1 MNEMRALLGN
11 DGATENATV
20 STVTSHEEWNEKTVF
35 AQVCLHYIYTY
46 IYIFRIY
53 FNMYIFIY
61 RYFYA
66 YTYIGILYSC
76 ICI

>member
-46 IYIFRIY
+46 IYFV
-53 FNMYIFIY
+53 YI
-61 RYFYA
+61 
-66 YTYIGILYSC
+66 S
-76 ICI
+76 ICIYLFIDIFMHIHI